1 MSGCPSSNIDVII
14 LGRCSR
20 HNYWLPTVTDIFL
33 FGLVHFRLT
42 DYIPFIF
49 VPVIL
54 VFISVRLKM

>member
-1 MSGCPSSNIDVII
+1 MLLYWVGV
-14 LGRCSR
+14 LR